1 MRSTLRGT
9 LVAVVAGA
17 VSVVLTVG
25 STTSEAAP
33 SAHPTDDPSLSYAVE
48 GFEYP
53 NAAKILKERGIAL
66 RKGDGHILLSDCAVT
81 QDIVVNTNNLDNVDR
96 GKYCFKVTGS
106 GKSGQL
112 TLEIPKVISITAG
125 NYLVQASLTT
135 EGLTTEV
142 GVSKYDTTVVGQGV
156 NPTGNPAVL
165 VKLRVKG

>member
-1 MRSTLRGT
+1 MKLLLRGT
-9 LVAVVAGA
+9 LVAAVAGA
-17 VSVVLTVG
+17 ASIALAVG
-25 STTSEAAP
+25 SAISTAAP
-33 SAHPTDDPSLSYAVE
+33 SARPSGDPALSYAVE

-96 GKYCFKVTGS
+96 GKYCFKVKGT

-135 EGLTTEV
+135 EGRTTEV
-142 GVSKYDTTVVGQGV
+142 GVSKYDTAVVGQGA

>member
-9 LVAVVAGA
+9 IVAAVGGA
-17 VSVVLTVG
+17 ASVVLAIG
-25 STTSEAAP
+25 STTSAAAP
-33 SAHPTDDPSLSYAVE
+33 SVNPTGDPSLSYAVE

-66 RKGDGHILLSDCAVT
+66 RKGDGHILLSDCSVT

-96 GKYCFKVTGS
+96 GKYCFKVTGT
-106 GKSGQL
+106 GKTGQL

-125 NYLVQASLTT
+125 NYLVQASLTSD
-135 EGLTTEV
+135 GRTTEV
-142 GVSKYDTTVVGQGV
+142 GVPKYDTTVVGQGV
-156 NPTGNPAVL
+156 NPTGSPAVV

>member
-1 MRSTLRGT
+1 MRSLLRGT
-9 LVAVVAGA
+9 LVAAAAGA
-17 VSVVLTVG
+17 ASVALAVS
-25 STTSEAAP
+25 STTSAAAP
-33 SAHPTDDPSLSYAVE
+33 STSPAGDSALSYAVE

-96 GKYCFKVTGS
+96 GKYCFKVTGT
-106 GKSGQL
+106 GKAGQL